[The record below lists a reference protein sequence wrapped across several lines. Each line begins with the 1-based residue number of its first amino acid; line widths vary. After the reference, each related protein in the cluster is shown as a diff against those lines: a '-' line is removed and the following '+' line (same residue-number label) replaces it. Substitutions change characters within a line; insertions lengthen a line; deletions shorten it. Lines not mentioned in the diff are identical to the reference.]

1 MPDAISLCL
10 MTAGPPKRVRALLEA
25 CRDGVDEIVLVGDAS
40 GGLATLDA
48 CADLADAR
56 FSVDCSSVVV
66 ALGWM
71 LLQCRGDWV
80 LRLDDDEVPGPRLLG
95 ELRELAADR
104 FPTNAAIRRRW
115 LHPDRDSYLVTPPW
129 QPDFQVRFVRNVPGV
144 WSFPGV
150 VHGGLEVLGE
160 RRLAAE
166 PIYHADL
173 LLSGLERRRS
183 KRERF
188 ESGRPGIS
196 ADGFPVNDMYVP
208 EDHAVDTAP
217 VPGPDRELIES
228 VLDGSEVPP
237 GLRAIGPPP
246 RHAGRD
252 ELERP
257 TAARSVLPGAYRA
270 AIRIER
276 DQPPLAAGEVR
287 QLEVVA
293 ENRGDEWWPY
303 GDVPPYIRLG
313 SRWLDGSS
321 GAASAPEARAVF
333 TETVRP
339 GQATRVMLRIVAPP
353 EPGRYT
359 LEVDLVHEH
368 VRWFGCPARLE
379 LEVVSRPRPPAG
391 S

>member
-1 MPDAISLCL
+1 MPPGISLCV
-10 MTAGPPKRVRALLEA
+10 MTAGPPGRVRALLEA

-40 GGLATLDA
+40 GDLATLDA

-71 LLQCRGDWV
+71 LLQCRGDWI
-80 LRLDDDEVPGPRLLG
+80 LRLDDDEVPSPGLLG
-95 ELRELAADR
+95 ELPELAADR

-129 QPDFQVRFVRNVPGV
+129 RPDFQVRFVRNVPGI

-150 VHGGLEVLGE
+150 VHSGLEVLGE
-160 RRLAAE
+160 RRLAAA

-173 LLSGLERRRS
+173 LLSDLESRRS

-188 ESGRPGIS
+188 ASRRPGVV

-208 EDHAVDTAP
+208 EGHAVDTAP
-217 VPGPDRELIES
+217 VPEPDRALIER
-228 VLDGSEVPP
+228 VLNGAEPP
-237 GLRAIGPPP
+237 GGLRAIGPPP

-270 AIRIER
+270 AVRLEP
-276 DQPPLAAGEVR
+276 DQPALAAGEVR

-293 ENRGDEWWPY
+293 ENRGDEWWPR

-313 SRWLDGSS
+313 ARWLANGS
-321 GAASAPEARAVF
+321 GASAGAEVRAVF

-339 GQATRVMLRIVAPP
+339 GQATRVMLRVVAPP
-353 EPGRYT
+353 DPGSYT

-379 LEVVSRPRPPAG
+379 LDVVRP
-391 S
+391 

>member
-1 MPDAISLCL
+1 MPAGISLCV
-10 MTAGPPKRVRALLEA
+10 MTAGPPERVRALLEA
-25 CRDGVDEIVLVGDAS
+25 CREGIDEIVLVGDAS

-48 CADLADAR
+48 CADLTDTR
-56 FSVDCSSVVV
+56 FSVDCSSVEV

-71 LLQCRGDWV
+71 LLQCRGDWI
-80 LRLDDDEVPGPRLLG
+80 LRLDDDEVPSPRLLE
-95 ELRELAADR
+95 ELRELAADP

-115 LHPDRDSYLVTPPW
+115 LHPDRGNYLVTPPW
-129 QPDFQVRFVRNVPGV
+129 RPDFQVRFVRNVPGI

-173 LLSGLERRRS
+173 LLSNLGRRRS
-183 KRERF
+183 KREHF
-188 ESGRPGIS
+188 ESVRPGVV

-217 VPGPDRELIES
+217 VPGADRALIER
-228 VLDGSEVPP
+228 VLGGSEAPA
-237 GLRAIGPPP
+237 GLRPLGPPP

-257 TAARSVLPGAYRA
+257 TAARRVPPGAYQA
-270 AIRIER
+270 SIQLEP
-276 DQPPLAAGEVR
+276 DQAPLAAGEVR

-293 ENRGDEWWPY
+293 ENRGDEWWPH

-313 SRWLDGSS
+313 SRWLDAGSD
-321 GAASAPEARAVF
+321 AVPAPEARAVF

-339 GQATRVMLRIVAPP
+339 GQATRVMLRIVAPR

-368 VRWFGCPARLE
+368 VRWFGCAARLQ
-379 LEVVSRPRPPAG
+379 LEVVRR
-391 S
+391 